1 MQVEALALVEAGQ
14 KELLERLFRGRCRD
28 PKDPLWYH
36 TLRAYW
42 DRDTDECIVK
52 QVASAA
58 CAAVSRQIPMSRRSH
73 GVCQQSSLAMA
84 WRCILALS

>member
-14 KELLERLFRGRCRD
+14 KELLDRLCRGRCRD
-28 PKDPLWYH
+28 NKDPLWYH

-52 QVASAA
+52 QVLLG
-58 CAAVSRQIPMSRRSH
+58 SRL
-73 GVCQQSSLAMA
+73 VC
-84 WRCILALS
+84 